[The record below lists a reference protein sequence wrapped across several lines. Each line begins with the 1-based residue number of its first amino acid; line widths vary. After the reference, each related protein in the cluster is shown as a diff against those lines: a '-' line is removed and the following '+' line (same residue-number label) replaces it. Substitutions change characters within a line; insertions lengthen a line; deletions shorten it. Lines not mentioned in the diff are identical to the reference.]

1 MAGRHA
7 ARQYLPGDDHVQG
20 IAHMTHT
27 TLFAGSAQCR
37 GLGVNLQTPGLCDLI
52 TGLSGE

>member
-1 MAGRHA
+1 
-7 ARQYLPGDDHVQG
+7 
-20 IAHMTHT
+20 MTHT